1 MLKDIP
7 FHIVYSTGE
16 NEPVE
21 FFFDALLESTSFD
34 LGLGYFSS
42 SAINVLSAGFAY
54 FIHCGGKVRIIIN
67 DVLSIEDK
75 EAVEKGIKNEVDIVE
90 EKVLSD
96 IKKLSET
103 FSKRNIHFF
112 KCLSYL
118 ISKNRIEFIATTP
131 SDEKGGIAHNK
142 FGVFKDKANNKV
154 VFNGSANFSRNA
166 LLNNI
171 ESISCYKS
179 WSNSK
184 GDIERL
190 KYFENVFQKTWSGE
204 TKNIRIIPIN
214 KVKTSIQES
223 FDVSDTFEL
232 LNEMKELSE
241 ESIEYPENIRNK
253 VAEIHS
259 KLNNKRSVLPKFPFE
274 QGPRDYQYK
283 AYENWT
289 KNNFQGI
296 FAMATGTGKT
306 ITSLN
311 CVLEEFIKSGYY
323 NVLVLVPTR
332 ALVSQWISEAQKF
345 NYQNIHSTQEKDWFN
360 ILSNHFLNI
369 QLGLNDNLIF
379 ISTYQ
384 SYNGTK
390 FRKLAKKKGWDN
402 FILIAD
408 EAHNLGASHSLKNL
422 PHKINKRIGLSATP
436 ERIYDDYG
444 SDKIYEYFN
453 SFPPCY
459 TYSYSMFK
467 AINAD
472 HASLVQYYYYPYFAS
487 LNEEELVEYKEITE
501 KLILNYDSKKGEFN
515 DYGKHLLIDRKRI
528 INKAENKIKILQDI
542 FIDVDNREKNLN
554 YTFVYVPEGLDT
566 DFSNS
571 DVITYDNDERR
582 LIRKYGEAIRAFGYS
597 THELLSSTPNR
608 ERVLNQFSNGKIDV
622 LLAMKILDE
631 GVDIPITKNAI
642 FCASTGNPR
651 QYIQRRGRVLR
662 KAKGKAYANIY
673 DIIVAPQES
682 FIDSLPQDLK
692 EMEIKIFQH
701 ELRRVANFLYAAEN
715 RHQVLNG
722 KLGDLA
728 IKYSIDLVS
737 LIEDNLNIDNI
748 CNQ

>member
-1 MLKDIP
+1 MLKDVP
-7 FHIVYSTGE
+7 FQIVYTTGE
-16 NEPVE
+16 NEPID
-21 FFFDALLESTSFD
+21 FFFDALLESTNFD

-54 FIHCGGKVRIIIN
+54 FIHRGGKMRIIIN
-67 DVLSIEDK
+67 NVLSKEDK
-75 EAVEKGIKNEVDIVE
+75 EAIEKGMKNEVDIVE

-96 IKKLSET
+96 LNTLTKTLSR
-103 FSKRNIHFF
+103 RNVHFF

-131 SDEKGGIAHNK
+131 SNEKGGIAHSK
-142 FGVFKDKANNKV
+142 FGIFKDEASNKV

-184 GDIERL
+184 GDTERL
-190 KYFENVFQKTWSGE
+190 KYFENVFLKTWSGE
-204 TKNIRIIPIN
+204 AKNIKVIPIN
-214 KVKTSIQES
+214 KVKTTIQDS
-223 FDVSDTFEL
+223 FSVNDSFEL
-232 LNEMKELSE
+232 LNEMKDLSE
-241 ESIEYPENIRNK
+241 ESLEYPENIRNK
-253 VAEIHS
+253 VAEIYY
-259 KLNNKRSVLPKFPFE
+259 KLNKRRVLPKFPFH
-274 QGPRDYQYK
+274 QGPRDYQNK

-289 KNNFQGI
+289 KNHCQGI

-311 CVLEEFIKSGYY
+311 CVLEEFKKSENY

-332 ALVSQWISEAQKF
+332 ALVSQWISEANKF

-369 QLGLNDNLIF
+369 QLGLNENLIF
-379 ISTYQ
+379 VSTYQ
-384 SYNGTK
+384 SYNSTK
-390 FRKLAKKKGWDN
+390 FRKLVKKRGWGN

-408 EAHNLGASHSLKNL
+408 EAHNLGATQSLKNL
-422 PHKINKRIGLSATP
+422 PHGINKRIGLSATP

-453 SFPPCY
+453 SYPPCY
-459 TYSYSMFK
+459 TYSYSMYK
-467 AINAD
+467 AINTEP
-472 HASLVQYYYYPYFAS
+472 ASLVQYYYYPYFAS
-487 LNEEELVEYKEITE
+487 LSEEELIDYKTITE
-501 KLILNYDSKKGEFN
+501 KLILNYDSKKREFN
-515 DYGKHLLIDRKRI
+515 DYGKRLLIERKRI

-542 FIDVDNREKNLN
+542 FMDVDNKEKNLN
-554 YTFVYVPEGLDT
+554 FTFVYVPEGQDT

-571 DVITYDNDERR
+571 DTITYDNDERR

-597 THELLSSTPNR
+597 THELLSGTVKR
-608 ERVLNQFSNGKIDV
+608 ERVLNQFANGKIDV

-631 GVDIPITKNAI
+631 GVDIPVTKNAI

-662 KAKGKAYANIY
+662 KSEGKSYANIY
-673 DIIVAPQES
+673 DIIVAPHES
-682 FIDSLPQDLK
+682 FMDSLPQDLK
-692 EMEIKIFQH
+692 DMEIRIFQN

-715 RHQVLNG
+715 RHQILNG
-722 KLGDLA
+722 RLGDLA
-728 IKYSIDLVS
+728 MRYSIDLVS

>member
-16 NEPVE
+16 DEPIE

-54 FIHCGGKVRIIIN
+54 FIHRGGKMRIIIN
-67 DVLSIEDK
+67 DVLSPEDK
-75 EAVEKGIKNEVDIVE
+75 KAIENGVKNEVDVVE

-96 IKKLSET
+96 LNTLTKT

-118 ISKNRIEFIATTP
+118 ISKNRIEFIATIP
-131 SDEKGGIAHNK
+131 ANEKGGIAHNK
-142 FGVFKDKANNKV
+142 FGVFTDEANNKV

-179 WSNSK
+179 WANSK
-184 GDIERL
+184 SDTERL
-190 KYFENVFQKTWSGE
+190 YYFENVFIKTWNGE
-204 TKNIRIIPIN
+204 ANNIKIIPIS
-214 KVKTSIQES
+214 KVKTTIRNSFSVDTS
-223 FDVSDTFEL
+223 FDL
-232 LNEMKELSE
+232 LDEMKQLSE
-241 ESIEYPENIRNK
+241 EISEYPESIKTK
-253 VAEIHS
+253 VAEIHN
-259 KLNNKRSVLPKFPFE
+259 KLNKQNSSPKFPFSL
-274 QGPRDYQYK
+274 GPRDYQKK
-283 AYENWT
+283 AYESWT
-289 KNNFQGI
+289 KNNYQGI

-311 CVLEEFIKSGYY
+311 CVLEEFKKSENY
-323 NVLVLVPTR
+323 NALVLVPTR
-332 ALVSQWISEAQKF
+332 ALVSQWISEAKKF
-345 NYQNIHSTQEKDWFN
+345 NYKNIHSTKEKQWFN
-360 ILSNHFLNI
+360 ILSDHFLNF
-369 QLGLNDNLIF
+369 QLGIDDSLIF

-384 SYNGTK
+384 SYKGNK
-390 FRKLAKKKGWDN
+390 FRKLAKKKGWEN

-408 EAHNLGASHSLKNL
+408 EAHNLGASQSLRNL
-422 PHKINKRIGLSATP
+422 PNKINKRIGLSATP

-453 SFPPCY
+453 SYPPCY
-459 TYSYSMFK
+459 TYSYSMYK
-467 AINAD
+467 AINTEP
-472 HASLVQYYYYPYFAS
+472 ASLVQYYYYPYFAS
-487 LNEEELVEYKEITE
+487 LSEEELIDYKTITE

-515 DYGKHLLIDRKRI
+515 DYGKRLLIERKHI
-528 INKAENKIKILQDI
+528 INKAKSKIKILQDI
-542 FIDVDNREKNLN
+542 FIDVKNKEKNLN
-554 YTFVYVPEGLDT
+554 YTFVYVPEGQDT
-566 DFSNS
+566 DFSNA
-571 DVITYDNDERR
+571 DIITYDNEERK
-582 LIRKYGEAIRAFGYS
+582 LIKKYGAAIRKFGYS
-597 THELLSSTPNR
+597 THELLSGTPNR
-608 ERVLNQFSNGKIDV
+608 ERVFNQFADGKIDV

-631 GVDIPITKNAI
+631 GVDIPVTKNAI

-662 KAKGKAYANIY
+662 KFEGKNYANIY

-682 FIDSLPQDLK
+682 FIESLPQDLK
-692 EMEIKIFQH
+692 EMEIRIFQN

-715 RHQVLNG
+715 RHQVLNE
-722 KLGDLA
+722 KLGELS
-728 IKYSIDLVS
+728 IKYRIDLVS

>member
-1 MLKDIP
+1 MLSDIP

-54 FIHCGGKVRIIIN
+54 FIHRGGKMRIIIN
-67 DVLSIEDK
+67 DVLSTEDK
-75 EAVEKGIKNEVDIVE
+75 EAIEKGIKNEVDTIE

-96 IKKLSET
+96 LNTLTKT
-103 FSKRNIHFF
+103 FSKRNTHFF

-118 ISKNRIEFIATTP
+118 ISKNRIEFIATIP
-131 SDEKGGIAHNK
+131 SNEKGGIAHNK
-142 FGVFKDKANNKV
+142 FGVFTDEANNKV

-179 WSNSK
+179 WSSSRS
-184 GDIERL
+184 DIERL
-190 KYFENVFQKTWSGE
+190 EYFENVFLKAWTGEAKTI
-204 TKNIRIIPIN
+204 KIIPIN
-214 KVKTSIQES
+214 KVKTTFRDSFSVENS
-223 FDVSDTFEL
+223 FDL

-241 ESIEYPENIRNK
+241 ESSEYPESIKIK
-253 VAEIHS
+253 VAEIHD
-259 KLNNKRSVLPKFPFE
+259 KLNKRNLLPEFPFS
-274 QGPRDYQYK
+274 QGPRDYQNE

-289 KNNFQGI
+289 KNNCQGI

-311 CVLEEFIKSGYY
+311 CVLEEFKKSDNY

-332 ALVSQWISEAQKF
+332 ALVSQWISEAKKF
-345 NYQNIHSTQEKDWFN
+345 NFQNIHSTQEKEWFS

-369 QLGLNDNLIF
+369 QLGLNDSLIF

-384 SYNGTK
+384 SYNGNK
-390 FRKLAKKKGWDN
+390 FRKLAKKKGWEN

-408 EAHNLGASHSLKNL
+408 EAHNLGASQSLKNL
-422 PHKINKRIGLSATP
+422 PNKINNRIGLSATP

-453 SFPPCY
+453 SYSPCY
-459 TYSYSMFK
+459 TYSYSMYK
-467 AINAD
+467 AINTEP
-472 HASLVQYYYYPYFAS
+472 ASLVQYYYYPYFAS
-487 LNEEELVEYKEITE
+487 LNEEELINYKTITE

-515 DYGKHLLIDRKRI
+515 DYGKRLLIERKRI

-542 FIDVDNREKNLN
+542 FIDVNNKEKNLN
-554 YTFVYVPEGLDT
+554 YTFVYVPEGQDT
-566 DFSNS
+566 DFSS
-571 DVITYDNDERR
+571 TDIITYDNDERR

-597 THELLSSTPNR
+597 THELLSGTPNR
-608 ERVLNQFSNGKIDV
+608 ERVLNQFANGKIDV

-631 GVDIPITKNAI
+631 GVDIPVTKNAI

-662 KAKGKAYANIY
+662 KAEGKNYANIY

-692 EMEIKIFQH
+692 DMEIRIFQN

-722 KLGDLA
+722 KLGELA
-728 IKYSIDLVS
+728 IKYSIDLIS

>member
-16 NEPVE
+16 NEPIE

-54 FIHCGGKVRIIIN
+54 FIHRGGKMRIIIN
-67 DVLSIEDK
+67 DVLSPEDK
-75 EAVEKGIKNEVDIVE
+75 KAIENGIKNEVDVVE

-96 IKKLSET
+96 LNSLTKT
-103 FSKRNIHFF
+103 FSKRNVHFF

-118 ISKNRIEFIATTP
+118 ISKNRIEFIATIP
-131 SDEKGGIAHNK
+131 ANEKGGIAHNK
-142 FGVFKDKANNKV
+142 FGVFTDEANNKV

-179 WSNSK
+179 WANSK
-184 GDIERL
+184 DDRERL
-190 KYFENVFQKTWSGE
+190 KYFENVFQRTWSGE
-204 TKNIRIIPIN
+204 SEKIKIIPIN
-214 KVKTSIQES
+214 KVKGAIKDSYYVNDS
-223 FDVSDTFEL
+223 FEL
-232 LNEMKELSE
+232 LNEMYDLANEDSN
-241 ESIEYPENIRNK
+241 YPEYIRNK
-253 VAEIHS
+253 IKEIHS
-259 KLNNKRSVLPKFPFE
+259 KLNEQNHQPKFPFDS
-274 QGPRDYQYK
+274 PREYQTK
-283 AYENWT
+283 AYRNWV
-289 KNNFQGI
+289 KNNYQGI

-311 CVLEEFIKSGYY
+311 CVLEEYKNSGSY
-323 NVLVLVPTR
+323 NILVLVPTR
-332 ALVSQWISEAQKF
+332 ALVSQWIKEAEKF
-345 NYQNIHSTQEKDWFN
+345 NCQNIHSTQEKDWFN

-369 QLGLNDNLIF
+369 QLGLTENLVF

-384 SYNGTK
+384 SYNGAK
-390 FRKLAKKKGWDN
+390 FKKLAKKKGWEN

-408 EAHNLGASHSLKNL
+408 EAHNLGASQSLKNL
-422 PHKINKRIGLSATP
+422 PVNIAKRIGLSATP

-453 SFPPCY
+453 SHPPCY
-459 TYSYSMFK
+459 TYSYSMYK
-467 AINAD
+467 AINTEP
-472 HASLVQYYYYPYFAS
+472 ASLVQYYYYPYFAS
-487 LNEEELVEYKEITE
+487 LNEGELIEYKAITE

-515 DYGKHLLIDRKRI
+515 DYGKRLLIERKRI
-528 INKAENKIKILQDI
+528 INKAENKIKILEDI
-542 FIDVDNREKNLN
+542 FKDVDEREKNLK
-554 YTFVYVPEGLDT
+554 YTFVYVPEGQDT

-571 DVITYDNDERR
+571 DTITYDNNERK

-597 THELLSSTPNR
+597 THELLSGTENR
-608 ERVLNQFSNGKIDV
+608 ERVLNQFAKGKIDV

-631 GVDIPITKNAI
+631 GVDIPVTKNAI
-642 FCASTGNPR
+642 FCSSTGNPR

-662 KAKGKAYANIY
+662 KSYGKSYANIY
-673 DIIVAPQES
+673 DIIVAPQEN
-682 FIDSLPQDLK
+682 FIDSLPPDLK
-692 EMEIKIFQH
+692 EMEIRIFQN

-722 KLGDLA
+722 KLGELA
-728 IKYSIDLVS
+728 IKYSIDLIT
-737 LIEDNLNIDNI
+737 LIEENLNIDNI
-748 CNQ
+748 CK

>member
-7 FHIVYSTGE
+7 FQIVYSTGE
-16 NEPVE
+16 NEPIE
-21 FFFDALLESTSFD
+21 FFFDALLESKSFD

-54 FIHCGGKVRIIIN
+54 FIHRGGKMRIIIN
-67 DVLSIEDK
+67 DVLSTEDK
-75 EAVEKGIKNEVDIVE
+75 EAVEKGIKNEVDIIE
-90 EKVLSD
+90 EKFLSD
-96 IKKLSET
+96 LNTLTKTL
-103 FSKRNIHFF
+103 SKRNVHFF

-118 ISKNRIEFIATTP
+118 ISKNRIEFIATIP
-131 SDEKGGIAHNK
+131 SNEKGGIAHNK
-142 FGVFKDKANNKV
+142 FGVFTDEANNKV

-184 GDIERL
+184 SDTERL
-190 KYFENVFQKTWSGE
+190 EYFENVFLKAWTGE
-204 TKNIRIIPIN
+204 AKNIKVIPIS
-214 KVKTSIQES
+214 KVKTIIRDSFSVDNS
-223 FDVSDTFEL
+223 FDL
-232 LNEMKELSE
+232 LDEMKELSE
-241 ESIEYPENIRNK
+241 ESSEYPESIKIK
-253 VAEIHS
+253 VAEIHD
-259 KLNNKRSVLPKFPFE
+259 KLNKRNLLPKFPFS
-274 QGPRDYQYK
+274 QGPRDYQNK

-289 KNNFQGI
+289 RNNYQGI

-311 CVLEEFIKSGYY
+311 CVLEEFKKSDNY

-332 ALVSQWISEAQKF
+332 ALVSQWISEAKKF
-345 NYQNIHSTQEKDWFN
+345 NFQNIHSTQEKEWFN
-360 ILSNHFLNI
+360 TLSNHFLNI
-369 QLGLNDNLIF
+369 QLGLNDSLIF

-384 SYNGTK
+384 SYNGNK
-390 FRKLAKKKGWDN
+390 FRKLAKKKSWEN
-402 FILIAD
+402 FIIIAD
-408 EAHNLGASHSLKNL
+408 EAHNLGASQSLKNL
-422 PHKINKRIGLSATP
+422 PNKINKRIGLSATP

-453 SFPPCY
+453 SYPPCY
-459 TYSYSMFK
+459 SYSYSMYK
-467 AINAD
+467 AINTEP
-472 HASLVQYYYYPYFAS
+472 ASLVQYYYYPYFAS
-487 LNEEELVEYKEITE
+487 LNEEELIDYKTITE
-501 KLILNYDSKKGEFN
+501 KLIINYDSKKGEFN
-515 DYGKHLLIDRKRI
+515 DYGKRLLIERKRI
-528 INKAENKIKILQDI
+528 INKAESKIKILQDI
-542 FIDVDNREKNLN
+542 FIEVNNKEKNLN
-554 YTFVYVPEGLDT
+554 YTFVYVPEGQDT
-566 DFSNS
+566 DFSNA
-571 DVITYDNDERR
+571 DVISYDNDERK

-597 THELLSSTPNR
+597 THELLSGTPNR

-631 GVDIPITKNAI
+631 GVDIPVTKNAI

-662 KAKGKAYANIY
+662 KSEGKNYANIY

-682 FIDSLPQDLK
+682 FIESLPQDLK
-692 EMEIKIFQH
+692 DMEIRIFQN

-722 KLGDLA
+722 KLGELA